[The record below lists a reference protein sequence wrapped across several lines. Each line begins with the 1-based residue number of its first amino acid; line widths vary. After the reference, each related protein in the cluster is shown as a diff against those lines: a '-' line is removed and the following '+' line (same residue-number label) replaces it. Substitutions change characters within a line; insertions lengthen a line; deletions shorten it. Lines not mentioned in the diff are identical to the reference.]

1 MEVKKCIKERRS
13 IRHFLN
19 KKVEFELIT
28 EILEAGIWAPSSG
41 NIQNWNFI
49 VINSKEKKEK
59 IAKACYGKPFIARA
73 PYVIIVLAETKRAE
87 KLYGKFGKRFAIQ
100 NISACIENMLLR
112 THELGLA
119 SCWIGKFEEE
129 EIKNILNVPESIEIH
144 AILPIG
150 YAGEKVPAPP
160 RKKLKT
166 KVFFNKW
173 GERWIKN
180 VEKRVR

>member
-1 MEVKKCIKERRS
+1 MEVIKCIKERRS

-19 KKVEFELIT
+19 KKVEFNLI
-28 EILEAGIWAPSSG
+28 EQILEAGIWAPSSG
-41 NIQNWNFI
+41 NIQNWSFI
-49 VINSKEKKEK
+49 VIDSNKEKER
-59 IAKACYGKPFIARA
+59 IAKLCYGKPFVAKA
-73 PYVIIVLAETKRAE
+73 QYLIIVLAEVKRVE
-87 KLYGKFGKRFAIQ
+87 GLYGELGKRFAVQ
-100 NISACIENMLLR
+100 NVSACIENMLLR
-112 THELGLA
+112 IHDLGLA
-119 SCWIGKFEEE
+119 SCWVGRFKEEE
-129 EIKNILNVPESIEIH
+129 LKDLLNVPENLEIH

-173 GERWIKN
+173 GEKWVKD